1 MKEEITSLN
10 DAKDEVELSL
20 EDNARLKVGEVFMV
34 MSQDDIVA
42 AIESQITGMEE
53 KQTALTA
60 KLDGL
65 LVNLAMYKKELYG
78 KFGTDN
84 ISLED

>member
-1 MKEEITSLN
+1 MN